1 MSDDDDRENEP
12 VAKLPRKVGFK
23 LGGPQL
29 LRIGLTGALLALVL
43 VMRKPCSDSVGKF
56 ITDFGSGSGSAAT
69 QQMPKPGTVD
79 KPLDGEIINAEM
91 TPEEFKAAIDRARAR
106 AGSTAPIAGTGSGSG
121 SGESVGS
128 GSAGSGSAGAGSAG
142 SGSAASAGV
151 GAVGPTG
158 STGSAGSN

>member
-1 MSDDDDRENEP
+1 MSDDDEP

-91 TPEEFKAAIDRARAR
+91 TPEEFKAAIDRARGR
-106 AGSTAPIAGTGSGSG
+106 AGSSAPAGSAAGSGSG
-121 SGESVGS
+121 SGEL
-128 GSAGSGSAGAGSAG
+128 AGSGSAGAGSAG
-142 SGSAASAGV
+142 SGSAASAG
-151 GAVGPTG
+151 
-158 STGSAGSN
+158 SAR